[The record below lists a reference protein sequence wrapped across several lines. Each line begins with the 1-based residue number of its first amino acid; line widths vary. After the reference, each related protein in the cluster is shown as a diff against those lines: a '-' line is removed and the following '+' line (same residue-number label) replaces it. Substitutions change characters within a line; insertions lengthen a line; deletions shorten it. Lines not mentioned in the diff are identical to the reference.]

1 MKSVQPFE
9 NWLASRQAA
18 IIIVSIISAV
28 LFGMGIRDDTPLSTV
43 HGIVTLPN
51 GTPMPKA
58 RVVLSPDFDIEGRI
72 PPTKTIRTDSEGKF
86 VLTRIPSGSYH
97 IEVVTK
103 AHSLDIP
110 FKNIE
115 EGENELNLILE
126 PSDPF
131 LEVNLT
137 QHVFLPGEEPKI
149 FFEGFDPTNE
159 LRLKIYEIRFDK
171 IVEAGGLESVLWPV
185 GRWGK
190 TIPDKDPSFEKLREI
205 KQPLTTRDIEG
216 VFQEEFRLPP
226 LSHGFYWIE
235 ADTGL
240 IRNGTYILVSEI
252 ALVTKNI
259 RGSLLAYASHLKTG
273 EPIEGANIY
282 IKNGKSLHLLGKTNA
297 NGILE
302 TNYRTNDENLTFTAQ
317 YGNSRALVTSYSY
330 GKQDKYRAF
339 LYTDRP
345 IYRPGNT
352 IHFKGILRRIE
363 GSQLKIA
370 NNKTLEIEIRDPEN
384 YLLERYQ
391 VTTNEMGSFAGSFE
405 TNPEGLVGGY
415 TLSCKFE
422 GFEEAITIPVAAYR
436 KPEFSVTVKPD
447 KPYFVRGDKAS
458 FTVSAE
464 YYFGGPVVGAQ
475 VSAYLYRD
483 HYWGNIAESEEE
495 AEYYLSYYGRGAGSQ
510 FIFLKG
516 ITDENGKATFSIET
530 DDLPEKSSLD
540 WIYTID
546 AVVEEQGGKSF
557 SGTGSLLVSRGA
569 FALYVE
575 PTTYVCAPG
584 ESIELYVETT
594 RLDNNKPVP
603 NVPVQINYYYEDW
616 TPKSKSTTT
625 NIGTSETTTGENG
638 TSELRITPPRS
649 GSLRIEATA
658 KDNRGNIIVHE
669 VWIWVARENET
680 LNYNYKDLEVTLDKP
695 KYKTGENAKAVINT
709 KHAGVHALVTLEGE
723 RVYRKEIVLLK
734 GNTNVYEFPI
744 TQELLP
750 NAYIS
755 VCYVKNKTFYESD
768 DRLLSYDPK
777 KTIRVEINSD
787 KETYEPGE
795 EATYTI
801 RTLDENNQPVDADCS
816 LAVVDE
822 SIFAILED
830 NRNIYD
836 GFYPIRYNNVNTGY
850 SFPQIY
856 FGDEDK
862 GDIVTEIRRRFLDT
876 AAWIPFIRT
885 GPRGIATVKIN
896 LPHNITSWRATVKA
910 ATADTAV
917 GSAKQLV
924 TVRKPLMVRLQ
935 APRFFTQGDR
945 TEIRVVVHNATG
957 SDTNVRVRLDATNAR
972 IEESKEKII
981 NVSTKTP
988 ETVSWYLNTNSP
1000 GNIKLTTTAISD
1012 NGKSDGMELTLPVL
1026 PFGEQLIQ
1034 FESDAVTTEK
1044 TLTFRVNPNAYK
1056 ASGGLEVT
1064 LSPTLASVALETLPY
1079 LIYYPYGCI
1088 EQTLN
1093 SFLPAVIFSA
1103 HLPTFSKLDPETFA
1117 KVPDIVEKGFTRI
1130 RVLQNEDGGW
1140 GWADNDSSSPE
1151 MTALVLE
1158 GFARARSVGYEPPE
1172 DSLKRGILFAKS
1184 WIENKNTPITKYFTS
1199 HIQLLNALAR
1209 NGERDFV
1216 IKKLNTIPW
1225 NEPRSVHDDILLL
1238 RMFIALGENY
1248 KRQQNQFLEAILK
1261 KASRSPDSV
1270 HWDTETPFY
1279 WGAELTAMAAE
1290 AITDINPNHPVLPKI
1305 LRWLMLKRR
1314 FGYWWSTKDTAS
1326 TLFAI
1331 VNYLDKTKELEPD
1344 YTLDI
1349 EINGK
1354 IYRSLRINRLNIGMR
1369 DLRFLI
1375 PISNLKDGE
1384 NTLHFRLKG
1393 KGKAYYSAKLEQLLP
1408 RESLPPIEGNNG
1420 LKIQRAFYE
1429 LEPRRTEEGTLRL
1442 LPSKNPIESI
1452 EKGKLIRVVL
1462 RIDAPYGG
1470 EFALIECPI
1479 PAGCEI
1485 EEKEF
1490 WDEWHFW
1497 YSGIDILDD
1506 KIVYLARSLRYGREE
1521 IEFTL
1526 RAETIGKYRTL
1537 PASISN
1543 MYNPSIRATSSSTLF
1558 EIRP

>member
-1 MKSVQPFE
+1 MKNVQPFE
-9 NWLASRQAA
+9 KWLATRQAA
-18 IIIVSIISAV
+18 IIIVSVISAV

-43 HGIVTLPN
+43 HGVVILPN
-51 GTPMPKA
+51 GKPMPKA

-86 VLTRIPSGSYH
+86 ILKRIPSGSYH

-115 EGENELNLILE
+115 EGENELNLKLE

-131 LEVNLT
+131 LEVNIT

-149 FFEGFDPTNE
+149 FFEGFDPTKE

-171 IVEAGGLESVLWPV
+171 IVEAGDLESVLWPV

-190 TIPDKDPSFEKLREI
+190 TIPDNDPSFEKLREI
-205 KQPLTTRDIEG
+205 EQPITHRDIEG

-240 IRNGTYILVSEI
+240 LRNGTYILVSEI
-252 ALVTKNI
+252 ALVTKSI
-259 RGSLLAYASHLKTG
+259 RGNLLAYVTHSKTG
-273 EPIEGANIY
+273 EPIEGSNVY
-282 IKNGKSLHLLGKTNA
+282 IKNGTSLHLLGKTNA

-302 TNYRTNDENLTFTAQ
+302 ANYQTKDDSPTFTAQ
-317 YGNSRALVTSYSY
+317 YGKSRALVTSYHY
-330 GKQDKYRAF
+330 GSKNNYRAF

-345 IYRPGNT
+345 IYRPGDT

-363 GSQLKIA
+363 GSQFAVA

-384 YLLERYQ
+384 YLLERYEI
-391 VTTNEMGSFAGSFE
+391 TTNEMGSFAGSFE
-405 TNPEGLVGGY
+405 TNSKGLVGGY
-415 TLSCKFE
+415 SVSCKL
-422 GFEEAITIPVAAYR
+422 GDFEETIFVPVAAYR
-436 KPEFSVTVKPD
+436 KPEFSVTVKSD
-447 KPYFVRGDKAS
+447 KPYFIRGDKAS

-475 VSAYLYRD
+475 VSVYLYRD

-495 AEYYLSYYGRGAGSQ
+495 AEYYLSYYGRGAGEEYL
-510 FIFLKG
+510 FLEG
-516 ITDENGKATFSIET
+516 TTDEKGKATFSIDT
-530 DDLPEKSSLD
+530 DNLPERSSLD

-557 SGTGSLLVSRGA
+557 SGEGSLLVSRGA
-569 FALYVE
+569 FSLNIE
-575 PTTYVCAPG
+575 PTTFVCKPG
-584 ESIELYVETT
+584 ESIELHIETT
-594 RLDNNKPVP
+594 QLDNDKPIP
-603 NVPVQINYYYEDW
+603 NVPVKINYYYEDW
-616 TPKSKSTTT
+616 TRESGTTIT
-625 NIGTSETTTGENG
+625 NVGTSETSTGDNG

-649 GSLRIEATA
+649 GNLHIEATTR
-658 KDNRGNIIVHE
+658 DNRGNIIVHE
-669 VWIWVARENET
+669 TWIWVTRENET
-680 LNYNYKDLEVTLDKP
+680 LNYNYKDLEIKLDKP
-695 KYKTGENAKAVINT
+695 KYKIGENAKAVINT
-709 KHAGVHALVTLEGE
+709 KHAGVHALITLEGE
-723 RVYRKEIVLLK
+723 RVYRKEIVFLK
-734 GNTNVYEFPI
+734 GNTSVYEFPI
-744 TQELLP
+744 TKELLP
-750 NAYIS
+750 NAYLS
-755 VCYVKNKTFYESD
+755 VCYIKNKTFYESD
-768 DRLLSYDPK
+768 DMLLSYDPK
-777 KTIRVEINSD
+777 KTIRIEINSN
-787 KETYEPGE
+787 KEIYEPGE
-795 EATYTI
+795 EAVYTI

-830 NRNIYD
+830 KRNIYD
-836 GFYPIRYNNVNTGY
+836 SFYPTRYNNVTTSY
-850 SFPQIY
+850 SFPHIY

-917 GSAKQLV
+917 GSAKHLI
-924 TVRKPLMVRLQ
+924 TVRKPLMVRLET
-935 APRFFTQGDR
+935 PRFFSQGDR

-957 SDTNVRVRLDATNAR
+957 SDTKVRVRLDATNAR
-972 IEESKEKII
+972 IEEDKEKII
-981 NVSTKTP
+981 NVSTKLP
-988 ETVSWYLNTNSP
+988 ETVSWHLNTNSP
-1000 GNIKLTTTAISD
+1000 GNIKLTATAISD
-1012 NGKSDGMELTLPVL
+1012 NGKNDGMELTLPVL
-1026 PFGEQLIQ
+1026 PFGERLSQ
-1034 FESDAVTTEK
+1034 FESGMVTTEK
-1044 TLTFRVNPNAYK
+1044 TSRFKVHPNAYK
-1056 ASGGLEVT
+1056 NFGGLEIT
-1064 LSPTLASVALETLPY
+1064 LSPTLASAALESLPY
-1079 LIYYPYGCI
+1079 LIDYPYGCI
-1088 EQTLN
+1088 EQTLH

-1103 HLPTFSKLDPETFA
+1103 HLPAFAKLDPETFA
-1117 KVPDIVEKGFTRI
+1117 KVPDIIEKGFTRI

-1158 GFARARSVGYEPPE
+1158 GFARARSAGYEPPK
-1172 DSLKRGILFAKS
+1172 DSLKGGITFAKS
-1184 WIENKNTPITKYFTS
+1184 WIEDKRNPISKHLTN

-1209 NGERDFV
+1209 NGETDFV

-1225 NEPRSVHDDILLL
+1225 NEPRSVHDDVLLL
-1238 RMFIALGENY
+1238 CMFIALGEKYKQQQIQLLESILRKSSQSSNY
-1248 KRQQNQFLEAILK
+1248 L
-1261 KASRSPDSV
+1261 

-1279 WGAELTAMAAE
+1279 WGVELTAMAAE
-1290 AITDINPNHPVLPKI
+1290 AITDINPNHPALPKI
-1305 LRWLMLKRR
+1305 LRWLMAKRR

-1326 TLFAI
+1326 ALFAI

-1369 DLRFLI
+1369 DLRLFI
-1375 PISNLKDGE
+1375 PISNLNDGE
-1384 NTLHFRLKG
+1384 NTLRLRLKG
-1393 KGKAYYSAKLEQLLP
+1393 KGKAYYSAKLEQILP
-1408 RESLPPIEGNNG
+1408 RESLPQSEGKNG
-1420 LKIQRAFYE
+1420 LAISREFYE

-1442 LPSKNPIESI
+1442 LPSEKPIESI
-1452 EKGKLIRVVL
+1452 EKGKLIRVIL
-1462 RIDAPYGG
+1462 NIDAPYSS
-1470 EFALIECPI
+1470 EFLLIECPI

-1485 EEKEF
+1485 EEREY
-1490 WDEWHFW
+1490 WDEWNFW
-1497 YSGIDILDD
+1497 YSGMDILDD
-1506 KIVYLARSLRYGREE
+1506 KIVYLARVLRPGQEQ

-1526 RAETIGKYRTL
+1526 RAETIGKYKTL

-1543 MYNPSIRATSSSTLF
+1543 MYDPSIRATSSSTLF